1 MITTTNL
8 NSEELEIMQFG
19 KKDTKAYVVLFLK
32 IFTPLS
38 FLLGLL
44 GLLKKGNGY
53 WPTTVF
59 FLSVFLFTTVYLII
73 KEQIQFSKDIKEQLK
88 YVGTVAVVKK
98 SGDND
103 CKIYTDSKEL
113 KKINIDFP
121 SLFNQINVGDVL
133 YLEVAKS
140 SKFIFKL
147 NKGDI
152 SIINRS

>member
-1 MITTTNL
+1 MISTINL
-8 NSEELEIMQFG
+8 NSEELEIIKFG
-19 KKDTKAYVVLFLK
+19 KKDTKAYLFFFLK
-32 IFTPLS
+32 IFAPLS

-53 WPTTVF
+53 WPTTLF
-59 FLSVFLFTTVYLII
+59 FLLVFLFTTIYLII
-73 KEQIQFSKDIKEQLK
+73 KEQIQFDRDIKEQLK
-88 YVGTVAVVKK
+88 YVGTVTVVKK
-98 SGDND
+98 SDDND
-103 CKIYTDSKEL
+103 CKIYTDFKEL

-147 NKGDI
+147 NKGGV
-152 SIINRS
+152 SIINRC